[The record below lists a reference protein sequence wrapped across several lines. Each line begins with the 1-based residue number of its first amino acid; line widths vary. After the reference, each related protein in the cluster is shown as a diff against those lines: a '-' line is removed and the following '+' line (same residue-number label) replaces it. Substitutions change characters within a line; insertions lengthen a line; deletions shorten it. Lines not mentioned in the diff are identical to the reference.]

1 MKLHNDRQNLRSAR
15 QRGTPLPPLPSR
27 RSRPLVDRTD
37 GDDERGVPRLF
48 ELEAEGIDQPKP
60 TDRRRTRP
68 EKYSCLV
75 AADGRAKKDLRH
87 KRNSTLGLQSALT
100 PASPVGRLPFFL
112 RSHTSIEPCFVQQ
125 NQHVLGLNLL
135 TD

>member
-75 AADGRAKKDLRH
+75 AAEGRAKISAPSVVQSFEWAALNEANSPH
-87 KRNSTLGLQSALT
+87 RNGGLDAAFGQL
-100 PASPVGRLPFFL
+100 PFASPPQPTL
-112 RSHTSIEPCFVQQ
+112 
-125 NQHVLGLNLL
+125 
-135 TD
+135 D